1 MSADDKELLLKLL
14 RNYPTLLEPRTG
26 CPPMTTL
33 DVEHKIHTGNEA
45 PIKVRPRRHAL
56 EEQKVIDEQVASMLN
71 DGVIEPS
78 SGVWG
83 FPVVL
88 VKKKVGSVRFCIDY
102 RLLNAITKNDVYL
115 LPRIDETLDN
125 LHGACRFTSLDLHAG
140 YWQAPVAA
148 ADRDKTGFVTRQGLF
163 RFIRMHFGLANA
175 PETFQR
181 MMNATLRGLTWQ
193 SRLVYLDDVIL
204 FSKGGMERHVVE
216 LAAVMERLA
225 NAGFSLK
232 ASKCSFATERLGYL
246 GHELDADGV
255 RPMPSF
261 VHSVQEFPVPTGV
274 TELKRFVHRASY
286 YRRFV
291 PDFARKGAP
300 MTKLLRKGVV
310 WRWSEPQ
317 QQAIEC
323 LKEALTSRPLLVY
336 PDFSRPFKLV
346 NDASKVGLGAAHTGS
361 RAGRTARGLR
371 IKINSPT
378 VAKYSITDLE
388 CAAAVWA
395 VKLFRPY
402 LYGRKFELVTDHAA
416 LKWLM
421 TSKDLTGRLHRWSL
435 QLQEY
440 NFEVVYRP
448 GASNVVVDALSRAP
462 VRAVI
467 GREEEAPPAGGEGQL
482 TDETI
487 CQEQTSDRV
496 VKNLRRKGKHGSKAV
511 VVENEIVYIV
521 LQDGSKRVV
530 LPPALWASALRESH
544 DSVYSSHLRTPQ
556 TYARIAA
563 TYWWPDMNDHV
574 RRWVQ
579 ACRDCGSRKAKA
591 RQIIPPL
598 RSQDGCP
605 R

>member
-1 MSADDKELLLKLL
+1 MSADDKELLLKVL

-33 DVEHKIHTGNEA
+33 DVEHEIHTGNEA
-45 PIKVRPRRHAL
+45 PIKVRPRRHAH

-102 RLLNAITKNDVYL
+102 RLLNAITKKDVYL

-125 LHGACRFTSLDLHAG
+125 LHGARRFTSLDLHAG

-193 SRLVYLDDVIL
+193 SCLVYLDDVIV

-232 ASKCSFATERLGYL
+232 ASMCSFATERLGYL

-274 TELKRFVHRASY
+274 TELKRFVHRAGY
-286 YRRFV
+286 YRRWGWELPTQDQGQGEQPV
-291 PDFARKGAP
+291 A
-300 MTKLLRKGVV
+300 
-310 WRWSEPQ
+310 
-317 QQAIEC
+317 
-323 LKEALTSRPLLVY
+323 Y
-336 PDFSRPFKLV
+336 
-346 NDASKVGLGAAHTGS
+346 AS
-361 RAGRTARGLR
+361 
-371 IKINSPT
+371 KINSPT
-378 VAKYSITDLE
+378 VAEYSISDLE
-388 CAAAVWA
+388 CAAAVWT

-448 GASNVVVDALSRAP
+448 GASNVVADALSRAP

-487 CQEQTSDRV
+487 CQEQTSDRM

-530 LPPALWASALRESH
+530 LPTALWASALRESH
-544 DSVYSSHLRTPQ
+544 DSVYSCHLRTPQ

-574 RRWVQ
+574 RRTGAPGDRWALDVAGPLQ
-579 ACRDCGSRKAKA
+579 LTSGGNRYVIAAVDYATRYSVVAAVPNHTAKDVA
-591 RQIIPPL
+591 NFIAEKL
-598 RSQDGCP
+598 VFVFGRSP
-605 R
+605 WTALPS